1 MPYIDW
7 KKLKERVSLRDILD
21 HYGLAEGLTE
31 TPHGFEGECPFCES
45 RAFKANTEK
54 NAWFCFGEC
63 RAKAKET
70 DGHSG
75 GNILDFVARMEDVS
89 VKKAAALIAEWFLE
103 YPESSA
109 PRATRSSSPTQRKNA
124 HAEEAEKRLKMERE
138 TVAPRRFESKE
149 TVPEPV
155 ESKDVLEVES
165 EGQGRAMPAM
175 PSGAEDLTGRTNP
188 PLAFILQSITLDHP
202 ALHRLGFER
211 ETLAHFGVG
220 YFTGKGMMHEKVVIP
235 FHDKESRLVAYVGY
249 SVEDG
254 SLTYPKDFDQ
264 RLELYNYP
272 LCEFG
277 LGLDHSGVVLVTDI
291 LNVFRLYEL
300 GVRHVLALPSE
311 EIHTPQLDLIES
323 LVGLGGGVEF
333 VPWTKHYSE
342 NLQRLSERFHTRLH
356 RYYLG
361 SEEEFVAQVV
371 ETLDW

>member
-21 HYGLAEGLTE
+21 HYGLADGLTE
-31 TPHGFEGECPFCES
+31 TLHGFGGECPFCGS
-45 RAFKANTEK
+45 NAFKANTEK

-63 RAKAKET
+63 KAKAKET
-70 DGHSG
+70 EGHNG

-89 VKKAAALIAEWFLE
+89 VKKAAELISEWFLE
-103 YPESSA
+103 YPA
-109 PRATRSSSPTQRKNA
+109 PATTRKVGSVPRSQSREAHTEEPKERAEFSTSQEPTATAVPNRKEIKPKKA
-124 HAEEAEKRLKMERE
+124 LETGAEGEGREAGAM
-138 TVAPRRFESKE
+138 
-149 TVPEPV
+149 
-155 ESKDVLEVES
+155 
-165 EGQGRAMPAM
+165 QGL
-175 PSGAEDLTGRTNP
+175 AEDLTGRSNP
-188 PLAFILQSITLDHP
+188 PLAFTLQSIVVDHP
-202 ALHRLGFER
+202 ELTRLGLEH
-211 ETLAHFGVG
+211 ETLRHFGIG
-220 YFTGKGMMHEKVVIP
+220 YFTGKGMMRDKVVIP
-235 FHDKESRLVAYVGY
+235 FHDKESHLVAYVGY

-254 SLTYPKDFDQ
+254 SFTYPKLFDR

-311 EIHTPQLDLIES
+311 EIHAPQLDLIES
-323 LVGLGGGVEF
+323 LVGQGGGVEF
-333 VPWTKHYSE
+333 VPWTKQYSE

-361 SEEEFVAQVV
+361 SEDEFLMQVAQ
-371 ETLDW
+371 TLDW